1 MLAGILSPSSVSLL
15 RTLWKDGDEDDD
27 DDYGDDD
34 DDDYGYRYFWCLMF
48 MIRSFDPQVALVIE
62 PLPDKR
68 KTSLNVVPQ
77 SL

>member
-1 MLAGILSPSSVSLL
+1 MIMISMMMMMMIMVTGIS
-15 RTLWKDGDEDDD
+15 DGD
-27 DDYGDDD
+27 GDV
-34 DDDYGYRYFWCLMF
+34 WCLMF